1 MTRVATY
8 QACDNVVAAG
18 LNKLAFIGLYGSEVI
33 VPTMPFTLPQLFF
46 VVTFRTPIDDPPK
59 ILRVRIERPNLEP
72 FVQDN
77 TDNLTHLTPSEKQE
91 AKFFQSQTIVRIAPF
106 EISEPGVVR
115 IYVEDEKG
123 NHYAGGLRLK
133 IGVLPELQT
142 PQIAA
147 AGMLVASHYKR
158 LSSISTETLGRAASQ
173 LLSAFTQYLT
183 YIGAKPELQAPKADV
198 RIQLDDRKVQVFFP
212 EPRPFIPEVNVESG
226 GNFERA
232 EVISCDEIGCTI
244 LFHPSAPVD
253 LVFQYDEKSP
263 KKPRRQR
270 KSK

>member
-1 MTRVATY
+1 VTRVATY
-8 QACDNVVAAG
+8 QACDNVVTAG
-18 LNKLAFIGLYGSEVI
+18 LNKLAFIGLYGSEVL

-46 VVTFRTPIDDPPK
+46 VVTFRTPRDDPPK

-77 TDNLTHLTPSEKQE
+77 TDNLAQLTPPQSEE

-106 EISEPGVVR
+106 EISEPGVVK

-123 NHYAGGLRLK
+123 DHYAGGLRLK
-133 IGVLPELQT
+133 IGVLPEMQA

-147 AGMLVASHYKR
+147 AGMLVAGHYKR
-158 LSSISTETLGRAASQ
+158 VASISSEILGRVASQ
-173 LLSAFTQYLT
+173 LLSSFTQYLT
-183 YIGAKPELQAPKADV
+183 YIGSKPELQAPKADV
-198 RIQLDDRKVQVFFP
+198 RIQLDDRRVQVFFP
-212 EPRPFIPEVNVESG
+212 EPRPFVPEVNVESG

-232 EVISCDEIGCTI
+232 EVISCDEVGCTI

-253 LVFQYDEKSP
+253 LVFQYSEKSP
-263 KKPRRQR
+263 KKPSRRR